1 MVYSLGIIDGNFYHM
16 NQTTWIVGGGII
28 IVAIAALLYLSSG
41 STPKTDTA
49 TTIPAAEIT
58 VDGVPIATSTSVEP
72 VPNVTQ
78 LPQTTME
85 PKTNEVSNATLH
97 TSMGDI
103 TVKFHAADAP
113 KTVENFLKLAK
124 SGFYDDVKFH
134 RVIKGFMIQAGDPIS
149 KSDLKVLRWGS
160 GGPGYTFADEI
171 VPTSALYQKGYKHG
185 VLAMAN
191 SGPNTNGSQFFIMA
205 ADYPLPPLY
214 TIFGEVVEGLG
225 VVDAIDAVPTG
236 EQDRPIT
243 PVVIKSIE
251 VK

>member
-1 MVYSLGIIDGNFYHM
+1 M

-41 STPKTDTA
+41 SAPIKTETA

-58 VDGVPIATSTSVEP
+58 VDGKPIATSTP
-72 VPNVTQ
+72 VVPPANITQ
-78 LPQTTME
+78 LPQATME
-85 PKTNEVSNATLH
+85 PKTNEVRNATLH

-103 TVKFHAADAP
+103 TVKFHSADAP
-113 KTVENFLKLAK
+113 KTVQNFLKLAK
-124 SGFYDDVKFH
+124 SGFYDGIKFH
-134 RVIKGFMIQAGDPIS
+134 RVIKGFMIQAGDPLS
-149 KSDLKVLRWGS
+149 KDDSKVQRWGS
-160 GGPGYTFADEI
+160 GGPGYDFADEI
-171 VPTSALYQKGYKHG
+171 VATSALYKKGYKHG

-205 ADYPLPPLY
+205 ADYQLPPLY
-214 TIFGEVVEGLG
+214 TIFGEVVDGLT
-225 VVDAIDAVPTG
+225 VVDQIDAVKTG

-251 VK
+251 IK